1 MTTNSKCIR
10 SKSSTWTDPGR
21 TSKAGFRKIPES
33 CVRLPAR
40 RVFTPVARSV
50 LHCGISVPSCPLW
63 VKSGEDHQR
72 GFVAH
77 VRFAPKADKQQIVL
91 AGPLGAKRRHSHC
104 SRFSYSIT
112 SSARPSSV
120 IGKASRCLLT
130 TVAPRGLLLGQCG
143 SRF

>member
-1 MTTNSKCIR
+1 
-10 SKSSTWTDPGR
+10 
-21 TSKAGFRKIPES
+21 ES

-72 GFVAH
+72 GFAAH

-91 AGPLGAKRRHSHC
+91 AGPLGAKRRHWHC
-104 SRFSYSIT
+104 IRFSYPIT
-112 SSARPSSV
+112 LPPRRSGVTEKSP
-120 IGKASRCLLT
+120 RCLWT
-130 TVAPRGLLLGQCG
+130 RVPPRGLLLGKCG
-143 SRF
+143 SLF